1 MQDGGHITGWLV
13 SKDKAEIFDTALE
26 KYLQDIREKYYGL
39 DENPMIFA
47 VGDGN
52 HSLATAKECY
62 EQQKKAFGTSIKAR
76 YALVE
81 LENLQDESQQFE
93 PIHRLLMNVDI
104 LSMEIKRIYSVIMII
119 VAFSNFCRI
128 RQKCFWLKHIS
139 KENSSSCNRYVLNT
153 VINRLIIQ
161 LPSSWILQHMKLP
174 CQISLIRH
182 NIIVKLKK
190 EEALEKSVNRWP
202 RK

>member
-1 MQDGGHITGWLV
+1 MKINNKEFGEW
-13 SKDKAEIFDTALE
+13 TADD
-26 KYLQDIREKYYGL
+26 LQ
-39 DENPMIFA
+39 
-47 VGDGN
+47 V
-52 HSLATAKECY
+52 
-62 EQQKKAFGTSIKAR
+62 
-76 YALVE
+76 
-81 LENLQDESQQFE
+81 
-93 PIHRLLMNVDI
+93 LL
-104 LSMEIKRIYSVIMII
+104 IMII